1 MNRRRFLSWLGAG
14 VVAGVVAPAAVK
26 ASAPT
31 LLGEE
36 QCQYIP
42 QSMSQ
47 YADYADF
54 SAISLTS
61 AIDAAVIESANELS
75 YRIARSL

>member
-1 MNRRRFLSWLGAG
+1 MVVGA
-14 VVAGVVAPAAVK
+14 VAPYALK

-36 QCQYIP
+36 QCQYTP

-54 SAISLTS
+54 SAFSLSS

-75 YRIARSL
+75 RNLSRSL